1 MGHLKLKYG
10 LDELP
15 SIVDLIFLGLQ
26 WFVITV
32 PTVIIMGNV
41 VAGLHF
47 TNPVGQ
53 TIYIQKIF
61 FVTGVSFLIQL
72 LWGHRLP
79 LVMGPSTILL
89 VGITVSRSSSISAI
103 YTAVAIGG

>member
-32 PTVIIMGNV
+32 PPDTKSMI
-41 VAGLHF
+41 
-47 TNPVGQ
+47 
-53 TIYIQKIF
+53 
-61 FVTGVSFLIQL
+61 
-72 LWGHRLP
+72 
-79 LVMGPSTILL
+79 
-89 VGITVSRSSSISAI
+89 
-103 YTAVAIGG
+103 